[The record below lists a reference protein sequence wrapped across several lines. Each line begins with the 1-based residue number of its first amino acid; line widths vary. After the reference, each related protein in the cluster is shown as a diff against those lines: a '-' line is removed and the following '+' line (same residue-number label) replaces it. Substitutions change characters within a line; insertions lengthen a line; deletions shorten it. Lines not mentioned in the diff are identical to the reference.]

1 MAMKQVIFVSFFAAA
16 VFGSPVTKDLIN
28 DVFQAGRAVTF
39 FDIEVTE
46 LSSRIDLF
54 QSEVN
59 LQLVSY
65 ANYIRTLLQNLQVKC
80 KIIDPFHFLNFLLRN
95 SVP

>member
-1 MAMKQVIFVSFFAAA
+1 MAIARA
-16 VFGSPVTKDLIN
+16 VFASILVITVLGSPVSKDLVN
-28 DVFQAGRAVTF
+28 DIFQAGRAVTF

-46 LSSRIDLF
+46 LSSRINSF

-65 ANYIRTLLQNLQVKC
+65 ANYIRTLLQNLQVN
-80 KIIDPFHFLNFLLRN
+80 KIYNK
-95 SVP
+95 